1 MEKVLITGGSG
12 LIGQHLADY
21 LSSPNYELK
30 LLSRKKNLNK
40 SNIYFWDLNSG
51 QIEEEALNGIE
62 HIIHLAGAGV
72 AEKRWT
78 AKWKKEIIDSR
89 VKSSE
94 LLFNEVS
101 KMYIKPKTFISA
113 SAIGYYGAITNEKIY
128 TEVDNSGDD
137 FLGEVCQQWESS
149 SQKFSELGIR
159 NVQLRFGVVLSAK
172 GGALPKMMLPIKL
185 GVGSA
190 LGTGNQ
196 FVSWIHIDDVA
207 RIIEKAILDEDISG
221 PYNVVA
227 PEYRTYNEFVKVITQ
242 KLEKPLFMP
251 NIPNFILKLVLGE
264 MSQIVLEGSRMSN
277 KKIIDSAYT
286 FSFPIL
292 DKALSNLLSTKK

>member
-12 LIGQHLADY
+12 LIGLHLADY

-51 QIEEEALNGIE
+51 QIEEEALTGID
-62 HIIHLAGAGV
+62 HIIHLAGAGI

-78 AKWKKEIIDSR
+78 AKRKKEIIDSR

-94 LLFNEVS
+94 LLFNEVN

-128 TEVDNSGDD
+128 TEVDNSGND
-137 FLGEVCQQWESS
+137 FQGEVCQQWESS

-159 NVQLRFGVVLSAK
+159 NIQLRFGVVLSAK

-196 FVSWIHIDDVA
+196 FVPWIHIDDVA
-207 RIIEKAILDEDISG
+207 RIIEKAILDEGISG

-227 PEYRTYNEFVKVITQ
+227 PEYRTYNELVKIIAQ

-251 NIPNFILKLVLGE
+251 NIPSFILKLVLGE

-277 KKIIDSAYT
+277 KKIINSAYT